1 MILMRSEANLV
12 ELESVLRE
20 KFGYGSFR
28 PGQRELIEA
37 ALAGRDA
44 LGVLP
49 TGGGKSLTYQLPATL
64 LQDVTIVVSP
74 LIALMTDQVEAFNR
88 RGSSRA
94 VALHSNLAVGEAGRI
109 LAQVRSGKVSLLY
122 VAPERLELSGFR
134 ELLMALKPKLFVID
148 EAHCVSQWGYDFRP
162 SYLGLQQIV
171 AALRPC
177 PVLALTATATPETR
191 RDIATNLN
199 LDHPLLFVA
208 PFDRPNLSLEVHDCK
223 PGDKPRRLLQ
233 LVREQAGRGSQIVY
247 VGRRKDADEIA
258 ATFSSY

>member
-1 MILMRSEANLV
+1 MAPYPAKMIPMQWRTTGL
-12 ELESVLRE
+12 ELESVLRDRL
-20 KFGYGSFR
+20 GYGAFR

-37 ALAGRDA
+37 VLQGRDTF
-44 LGVLP
+44 GVLP
-49 TGGGKSLTYQLPATL
+49 TGGGKSLTDPLPAML
-64 LQDVTIVVSP
+64 LQDYTVVISP

-94 VALHSNLAVGEAGRI
+94 VALHSNLAAGEAGRI

-134 ELLMALKPKLFVID
+134 ELLVALKPKLFVID

-191 RDIATNLN
+191 RDIATNLD
-199 LDHPLLFVA
+199 LDHPLLF
-208 PFDRPNLSLEVHDCK
+208 
-223 PGDKPRRLLQ
+223 
-233 LVREQAGRGSQIVY
+233 
-247 VGRRKDADEIA
+247 
-258 ATFSSY
+258 